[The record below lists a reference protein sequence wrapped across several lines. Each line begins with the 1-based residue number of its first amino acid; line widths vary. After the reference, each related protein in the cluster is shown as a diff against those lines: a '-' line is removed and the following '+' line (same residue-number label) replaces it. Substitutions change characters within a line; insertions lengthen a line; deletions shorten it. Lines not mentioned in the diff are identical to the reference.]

1 MRYAA
6 VVIAVLTVATMSA
19 SPAAAAANKEHLQ
32 LLAEIRMLQEQM
44 QQLQAMMGTFTDSL
58 KTVTTKMDEQATGS
72 RKAIAD
78 QTLAITNMG
87 DNVRVLREKADETN
101 VRISTVSQEI
111 DALRQAI
118 ASQPPPQAAAPV
130 GTVPGAEPGAGAT
143 PPAPTPSAPPPP
155 GLSPQRM
162 YETSFDD
169 YSAGRYDLAI
179 QGFQAYVQ
187 AFPRTPN
194 AANAQYN
201 IGMSYFN
208 QGKWGE
214 ARDAFQRV
222 ISEYPQMDDRVAEA
236 YYKLGSTFE
245 QLKQVDNAKRAY
257 ETLVQKYPSASGG
270 FPASQA
276 RQALDRLNKKALAVR
291 RERSTVD
298 G

>member
-1 MRYAA
+1 VIVMRYAA
-6 VVIAVLTVATMSA
+6 VVLAVLTVTA

-32 LLAEIRMLQEQM
+32 LLAEIRMLQEQN
-44 QQLQAMMGTFTDSL
+44 QQLQALIGTLTDTV
-58 KTVTTKMDEQATGS
+58 KTVTTKLDEQSAAA
-72 RKAIAD
+72 RKATAD

-87 DNVRVLREKADETN
+87 DNVRVLREKTDETN

-118 ASQPPPQAAAPV
+118 ASQPPPQAVPV
-130 GTVPGAEPGAGAT
+130 GGAPIDPVTGA
-143 PPAPTPSAPPPP
+143 PPAQPLPSTAPPA

-162 YETSFDD
+162 FDTSFDD

-201 IGMSYFN
+201 IGMSYYN
-208 QGKWGE
+208 QGKWAE

-222 ISEYPQMDDRVAEA
+222 ISDYPQQDDRVAES
-236 YYKLGSTFE
+236 YYKLGQAFE
-245 QLKQVDNAKRAY
+245 QLKQLDNAKRAY

-270 FPASQA
+270 FPATQA
-276 RQALDRLNKKALAVR
+276 KVALDRLNKR
-291 RERSTVD
+291 
-298 G
+298 

>member
-6 VVIAVLTVATMSA
+6 VVFAVLTLTA

-32 LLAEIRMLQEQM
+32 LLAEIRMLQEQI
-44 QQLQAMMGTFTDSL
+44 QQLQAMMGTLTDAQ
-58 KTVTTKMDEQATGS
+58 KTVITRLDEQATGS

-118 ASQPPPQAAAPV
+118 ASQPPPQAAVPA
-130 GTVPGAEPGAGAT
+130 GTVPGGEPGAA
-143 PPAPTPSAPPPP
+143 APPPQATP
-155 GLSPQRM
+155 TAGGAGTISPQRM

-179 QGFQAYVQ
+179 QGFQAFIQ

-194 AANAQYN
+194 AANAQFN

-208 QGKWGE
+208 QGKWAE

-222 ISEYPQMDDRVAEA
+222 ISEYPQADDRVADA

-291 RERSTVD
+291 RERLAVD